1 MNKHKSASFLI
12 LGQQDGCGSC
22 DGSIGGH
29 TGYSCMCCQLV
40 WKHGCQAT
48 SHGVRASGESNVIQR
63 AKQAVIYLSECM
75 KNPLKGFKICASF
88 SSFHPLLNQTK
99 DVTKAMSEGRFDD
112 ALKFRGKWV
121 MLVYV
126 VQLHFWWTA
135 ECIVEL
141 EISSLCIL
149 ATGASRTTGTPTECW
164 LMCTFRKQRYE
175 TTDRNPHCLAADE
188 SHLVLQKS
196 SYTYPCQSNINIAIV
211 NVGAPCAGMNA
222 AVRAAVRIGILQGH
236 RMLAVQDGFDGLAQ
250 GLVNNTSF
258 LSH

>member
-112 ALKFRGKWV
+112 ALKFRGK
-121 MLVYV
+121 
-126 VQLHFWWTA
+126 
-135 ECIVEL
+135 
-141 EISSLCIL
+141 
-149 ATGASRTTGTPTECW
+149 
-164 LMCTFRKQRYE
+164 
-175 TTDRNPHCLAADE
+175 
-188 SHLVLQKS
+188 
-196 SYTYPCQSNINIAIV
+196 
-211 NVGAPCAGMNA
+211 
-222 AVRAAVRIGILQGH
+222 
-236 RMLAVQDGFDGLAQ
+236 
-250 GLVNNTSF
+250 
-258 LSH
+258 